1 MRICLAANR
10 STLTYE
16 VKKMKNILLLI
27 LFLTPSF
34 ASAEYMD
41 VIKFKLTGEC
51 SFSEYL
57 EIKNDFNSQWGE
69 ANGYTSRVAMALQN
83 DDLES
88 MYWIGT
94 TENATAFGAAWDTWR
109 DALGDANSVPAKLWA
124 RFEVCSVNISRHGY
138 DIY

>member
-1 MRICLAANR
+1 M
-10 STLTYE
+10 
-16 VKKMKNILLLI
+16 KKLLVLI
-27 LFLTPSF
+27 LFLSPTL

-51 SFSEYL
+51 TFAEYL
-57 EIKNDFNSQWGE
+57 QIKDDFNAQWGKN
-69 ANGYTSRVAMALQN
+69 NGYSARVAMALQN

-94 TENATAFGAAWDTWR
+94 AENAAAFGAAWDTWR
-109 DALGDANSVPAKLWA
+109 DALGNPDSVPAKLWA
-124 RFEVCSVNISRHGY
+124 RFEVCSTNISRRGY

>member
-1 MRICLAANR
+1 M
-10 STLTYE
+10 
-16 VKKMKNILLLI
+16 KKLLLLI
-27 LFLTPSF
+27 LFLSPTL

-51 SFSEYL
+51 TFAEYL
-57 EIKNDFNSQWGE
+57 QIKDDFNSQWGVN
-69 ANGYTSRVAMALQN
+69 NGYTSRVAMAIQD

-94 TENATAFGAAWDTWR
+94 AENAAAFGAAWDTWR
-109 DALGDANSVPAKLWA
+109 DGLGNPDSVPAKLWA
-124 RFEVCSVNISRHGY
+124 RFQVCSTNISRHGY

>member
-1 MRICLAANR
+1 M
-10 STLTYE
+10 
-16 VKKMKNILLLI
+16 KKLLLLI
-27 LFLTPSF
+27 LFLTPTL

-41 VIKFKLTGEC
+41 VIRFKLTDQC

-69 ANGYTSRVAMALQN
+69 ANGYISSIAMPLQH

-88 MYWIGT
+88 MYWIGR
-94 TENATAFGAAWDTWR
+94 TENAAAFGAAWDTWR
-109 DALGDANSVPAKLWA
+109 DALGDPDSVPAKLWA
-124 RFEVCSVNISRHGY
+124 RFEVCSENLSRRGY

>member
-1 MRICLAANR
+1 M
-10 STLTYE
+10 
-16 VKKMKNILLLI
+16 KKLLLLI
-27 LFLTPSF
+27 LFLSPTL

-51 SFSEYL
+51 TFAEYL
-57 EIKNDFNSQWGE
+57 QIKDDFNAQWGKN
-69 ANGYTSRVAMALQN
+69 NGYSARVAMALQN

-94 TENATAFGAAWDTWR
+94 AENAAAFGAAWDTWR
-109 DALGDANSVPAKLWA
+109 DALGNPDSVPAKLWA
-124 RFEVCSVNISRHGY
+124 RFQVCSTNISRRGY

>member
-1 MRICLAANR
+1 M
-10 STLTYE
+10 
-16 VKKMKNILLLI
+16 KKLLVLI
-27 LFLTPSF
+27 LFLSPTL

-51 SFSEYL
+51 TFAEYL
-57 EIKNDFNSQWGE
+57 QIKDDFNAQWGKN
-69 ANGYTSRVAMALQN
+69 NGYSARVAMALQN

-94 TENATAFGAAWDTWR
+94 AENAAAFGAAWDTWR
-109 DALGDANSVPAKLWA
+109 DALGNPDSVPAKLWA
-124 RFEVCSVNISRHGY
+124 RFEVCSTNISRRVY

>member
-1 MRICLAANR
+1 M
-10 STLTYE
+10 
-16 VKKMKNILLLI
+16 KKLLLLI
-27 LFLTPSF
+27 LFLTPTL

-41 VIKFKLTGEC
+41 VIRFKLTAQC

-69 ANGYTSRVAMALQN
+69 ANGYISRVAMPLQH

-94 TENATAFGAAWDTWR
+94 TENAAAFGAAWDTWR
-109 DALGDANSVPAKLWA
+109 DALGDPDSVPSKLWA
-124 RFEVCSVNISRHGY
+124 RFEVCSENLSRHGY

>member
-1 MRICLAANR
+1 MYLI
-10 STLTYE
+10 YK
-16 VKKMKNILLLI
+16 VKKMKKLLLLI
-27 LFLTPSF
+27 LLLTPAL

-51 SFSEYL
+51 SFTEYL
-57 EIKNDFNSQWGE
+57 EIKNDFNSQWGK
-69 ANGYTSRVAMALQN
+69 ANGYSTRVAMALQN

-94 TENATAFGAAWDTWR
+94 AENAAAFGAAWDTWR
-109 DALGDANSVPAKLWA
+109 DALGDANSVPAKLSA
-124 RFEVCSVNISRHGY
+124 RFQVCSENISRHGY